1 MASTSAS
8 STSLSAASD
17 SFDVESDID
26 SETELTEES
35 ETTQNK
41 TVVSLL
47 HRLKSPTAADISR
60 ARKTKK
66 NDPPRCKRH
75 CRSAL
80 SSDPK
85 GISPSQ
91 RVREFEQESFVVS
104 NGHLFC
110 SACSEQ
116 LSLKRSMIRNC
127 IQSSKHQ
134 RSKQLL
140 DRKEAREKD
149 IVESL
154 RKYNRA
160 VVYRTM
166 WKHHLCFNL
175 TTDISI

>member
-1 MASTSAS
+1 MKVMASMSAS

-17 SFDVESDID
+17 PFDVESDID

-35 ETTQNK
+35 EITQNK

-75 CRSAL
+75 CRGAL

-91 RVREFEQESFVVS
+91 RVRGVREGIFRSVQWSS
-104 NGHLFC
+104 LLFC
-110 SACSEQ
+110 
-116 LSLKRSMIRNC
+116 
-127 IQSSKHQ
+127 
-134 RSKQLL
+134 
-140 DRKEAREKD
+140 
-149 IVESL
+149 VP
-154 RKYNRA
+154 RA
-160 VVYRTM
+160 TEPETQY
-166 WKHHLCFNL
+166 H
-175 TTDISI
+175 

>member
-1 MASTSAS
+1 MEAMVSMSAS
-8 STSLSAASD
+8 STSLSATSD
-17 SFDVESDID
+17 PFDVESDID

-47 HRLKSPTAADISR
+47 HQLKSSTAADISR

-75 CRSAL
+75 CKGAL

-91 RVREFEQESFVVS
+91 QVREFEKESFVVS

-110 SACSEQ
+110 SACHEQ
-116 LSLKRSMIRNC
+116 LSLKRSINRNH

-134 RSKQLL
+134 RSKQ
-140 DRKEAREKD
+140 
-149 IVESL
+149 
-154 RKYNRA
+154 
-160 VVYRTM
+160 
-166 WKHHLCFNL
+166 
-175 TTDISI
+175 

>member
-1 MASTSAS
+1 MEVMASTSAS

-17 SFDVESDID
+17 PFDVESDIN

-41 TVVSLL
+41 MVVLLL
-47 HRLKSPTAADISR
+47 HRLKSPTATDISR

-75 CRSAL
+75 CRGAL

-91 RVREFEQESFVVS
+91 RVREFEKESFVVS
-104 NGHLFC
+104 KGHLGFC
-110 SACSEQ
+110 SACREQ
-116 LSLKRSMIRNC
+116 LSMKRSIIRNH

-134 RSKQLL
+134 RSKQRL

-149 IVESL
+149 IVEGL
-154 RKYNRA
+154 RKYNKGTHPRGCLNNRFI
-160 VVYRTM
+160 V
-166 WKHHLCFNL
+166 
-175 TTDISI
+175 